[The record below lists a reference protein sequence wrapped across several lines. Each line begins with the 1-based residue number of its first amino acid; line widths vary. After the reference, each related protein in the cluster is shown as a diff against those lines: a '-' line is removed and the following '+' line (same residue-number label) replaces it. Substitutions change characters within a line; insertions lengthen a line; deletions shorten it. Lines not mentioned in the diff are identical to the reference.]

1 MTIKVEKS
9 AQDWFFLLQ
18 EDNPDNNRII
28 NIGLKVAGCSGFEY
42 TLKWDK
48 EVPNDFIYTEIDNGK
63 SKIKVGYLSIFDSN
77 LNGLNLRYDKEGIS
91 YKLIYDNP
99 NVDFACGC
107 GESIKFK

>member
-18 EDNPDNNRII
+18 EDNPDNNRVI

-48 EVPNDFIYTEIDNGK
+48 EVPNDFIYTEID
-63 SKIKVGYLSIFDSN
+63 LS
-77 LNGLNLRYDKEGIS
+77 
-91 YKLIYDNP
+91 LIH
-99 NVDFACGC
+99 
-107 GESIKFK
+107 I